1 MANECNVLIKDKLKL
16 KENSPKNTKV
26 HFIYSIDEDGIF
38 KIKVRQS
45 SNNEAHE
52 LKVDISNINLPAEKI
67 TELVL

>member
-16 KENSPKNTKV
+16 KENSRQTGV
-26 HFIYSIDEDGIF
+26 YFIYSIDEDGIF
-38 KIKVRQS
+38 KIKVQQS